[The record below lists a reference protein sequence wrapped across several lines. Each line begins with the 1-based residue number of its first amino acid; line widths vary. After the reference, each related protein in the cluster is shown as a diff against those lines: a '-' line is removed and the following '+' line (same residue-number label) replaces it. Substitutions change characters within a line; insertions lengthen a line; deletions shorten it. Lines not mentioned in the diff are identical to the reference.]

1 MEFAHLCLL
10 RAGLTLQPLEGLSH
24 CSLPCIHAVCHPLG
38 DCGYMWVELA
48 GGIRGMSRQ
57 SHDSLPGSSE
67 AQRWV
72 RDTEQ
77 SPWLG
82 FGQWIQ
88 GFIQPQLHGFPCV
101 LPASVCLAVP
111 SCFEHCQSPLLKMGC
126 FKPAAAVRL
135 LCWASSLLPAP
146 P

>member
-10 RAGLTLQPLEGLSH
+10 RAGLTLQPPEGLSH
-24 CSLPCIHAVCHPLG
+24 CSVPCIHAVCHPLG

-82 FGQWIQ
+82 FGQCW
-88 GFIQPQLHGFPCV
+88 
-101 LPASVCLAVP
+101 LPGIHPTTASWF
-111 SCFEHCQSPLLKMGC
+111 S
-126 FKPAAAVRL
+126 
-135 LCWASSLLPAP
+135 LCASSFCLPCCP
-146 P
+146 ELF